1 MRTYRVEVDASAWA
15 DIDELTDWI
24 RDNMSRAGGDRYID
38 AMICEIYTLSVFA
51 DLYQESRY
59 EAVRRCHPHA
69 RRTVSHNRKW
79 AYVFHIESDVVV
91 VDRILKA
98 KLITK

>member
-1 MRTYRVEVDASAWA
+1 MKTYRVEVDSSAWA

-24 RDNMSRAGGDRYID
+24 RDNMSREGGDRYID
-38 AMICEIYTLSVFA
+38 AMICEIYTLTVYA
-51 DLYQESRY
+51 DIYQVSRY
-59 EAVRRCHPHA
+59 ADIRRCHPQA
-69 RRTVSHNRKW
+69 RRMVSHNKKW
-79 AYVFHIESDVVV
+79 VYVFHVEGDVVV

>member
-1 MRTYRVEVDASAWA
+1 MRGMLRRGRISTSSPTGYAT
-15 DIDELTDWI
+15 I
-24 RDNMSRAGGDRYID
+24 MSRAGGDRYID

-69 RRTVSHNRKW
+69 RRMVSHNRKW

>member
-51 DLYQESRY
+51 DLYQESRF
-59 EAVRRCHPHA
+59 
-69 RRTVSHNRKW
+69 SGG
-79 AYVFHIESDVVV
+79 
-91 VDRILKA
+91 L
-98 KLITK
+98 